1 MTNEVKKVGKNES
14 SLSKRLH
21 RRSLL
26 KAGAVVAPIA
36 LTLHGG
42 VPLAHADSSGS
53 CIFELYD
60 IANDPNHPN
69 HEDMLI
75 PMNPKNGHFAT
86 VINGHV
92 NDPGGGGTYPDNY
105 PDNYPDG
112 TYLEPFNPTNEE
124 HWKFIAQSPAN
135 YGYSCIVS
143 VTNVRLK
150 GNNGFG
156 NYDQSCPGGSCP
168 NNDAENDFP
177 LPGNNPHTGIPN

>member
-1 MTNEVKKVGKNES
+1 MTNEIEKVGNSED

-26 KAGAVVAPIA
+26 KAGAIVAPIA

-53 CIFELYD
+53 CIIELFNIGQD
-60 IANDPNHPN
+60 STHPN
-69 HEDMLI
+69 YEDMQI

-92 NDPGGGGTYPDNY
+92 NDPGAGTT
-105 PDNYPDG
+105 YPDG
-112 TYLEPFNPTNEE
+112 TYWEPFNPTNEE
-124 HWKFIAQSPAN
+124 HWQYITESPAN

-143 VTNVRLK
+143 VTNVRIK

-156 NYDQSCPGGSCP
+156 NFDQSCPGGSCP

-177 LPGNNPHTGIPN
+177 LPGKNPHTGIPN